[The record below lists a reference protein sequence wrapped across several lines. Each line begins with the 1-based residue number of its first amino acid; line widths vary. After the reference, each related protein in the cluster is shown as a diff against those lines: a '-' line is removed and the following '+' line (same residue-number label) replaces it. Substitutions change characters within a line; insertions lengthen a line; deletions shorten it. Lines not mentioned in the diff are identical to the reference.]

1 MTVDSRQK
9 ELWLKEF
16 RLNGF
21 VVLRGFLP
29 SDLVAAM
36 HEQLLPL
43 VRGEF
48 GRIER
53 EKLDRLRAP
62 SRLSLDV
69 GRYAE
74 LLGGP
79 IADERYMKNAV
90 IEELVEAILGPAG
103 AWGRGWTQAECVFR
117 GSDYMAW
124 HPDQTDEE
132 SPPQG
137 EPQRTVRVTYNVP
150 LVDFTWANGSMEI
163 LPSTHLHAH
172 SFFDRTLDEV
182 RSLYPVRLDLS
193 RGDAVL
199 RDGNG
204 LHRGTPNLTDEPRIM
219 LDRTYRM
226 ASVLGKRAAAP

>member
-1 MTVDSRQK
+1 MGLDAREK

-21 VVLRGFLP
+21 VVLRSFLP
-29 SDLVAAM
+29 KDLVVAM

-43 VRGEF
+43 VRGEYD
-48 GRIER
+48 RIQR
-53 EKLDRLRAP
+53 EKLERLRAP

-69 GRYAE
+69 GRYAQ

-79 IADERYMKNAV
+79 IADERYLQNPV
-90 IEELVEAILGPAG
+90 IEELVEAILGPSG
-103 AWGRGWTQAECVFR
+103 PWGRGWTQAECVFR
-117 GSDYMAW
+117 GSEYMSW

-132 SPPQG
+132 TPPAG

-150 LVDFTWANGSMEI
+150 LVDFTWANGSLEI

-172 SFFDRTLDEV
+172 TFFDRSIAEV
-182 RSLYPVRLDLS
+182 RNVYPVRLDLS
-193 RGDAVL
+193 RGDAIL

-226 ASVLGKRAAAP
+226 ASALGKRTG